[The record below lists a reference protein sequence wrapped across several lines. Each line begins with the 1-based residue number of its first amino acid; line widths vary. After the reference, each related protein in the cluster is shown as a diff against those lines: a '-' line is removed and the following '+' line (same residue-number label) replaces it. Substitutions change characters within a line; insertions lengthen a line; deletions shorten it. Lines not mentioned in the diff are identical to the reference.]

1 MASDEFKL
9 TFNCLDRFNENH
21 ELIKILPNKTDYK
34 NLIENLSLFQTA
46 INTKMTSLVEREKNE
61 IKEKPKVDKKSESDE
76 EDDEEIGDEQS
87 ETEIKKQK
95 IN

>member
-1 MASDEFKL
+1 MASDEYKF

-21 ELIKILPNKTDYK
+21 ELIKILPNNTDYK
-34 NLIENLSLFQTA
+34 NLIENLSLFQTE